1 VERTEDREE
10 KSLRII
16 GLNYSL
22 EKKREKKKKSKG
34 SIAFTIVST

>member
-22 EKKREKKKKSKG
+22 EKKKRKEEEE
-34 SIAFTIVST
+34 